1 MFKAVELLVGVM
13 GAKAD
18 ADAASAM
25 MAAADFMVI
34 LMFFSTLDAQ

>member
-25 MAAADFMVI
+25 MAAADFMVMLI
-34 LMFFSTLDAQ
+34 IVFTQ